1 MNADGN
7 MESWEATRQKLA
19 KIVKEE
25 DKLSPLSDEEI
36 ADKLREMGGDIAR
49 RTVTKYRRIMR
60 IPTSRKRKEER

>member
-36 ADKLREMGGDIAR
+36 AAKLREMGVI
-49 RTVTKYRRIMR
+49 
-60 IPTSRKRKEER
+60 